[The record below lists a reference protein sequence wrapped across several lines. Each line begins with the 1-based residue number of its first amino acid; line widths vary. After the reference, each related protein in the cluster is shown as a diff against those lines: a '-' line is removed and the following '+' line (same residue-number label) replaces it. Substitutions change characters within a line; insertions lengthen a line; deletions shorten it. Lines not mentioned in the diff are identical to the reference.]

1 MTWSMCDLALWL
13 FLIIAICSVQQG
25 ELSPCYRTILYAFA
39 RFLRDVG
46 AVGLLWRCSV
56 RMTPIRAIIVGPPLS
71 ATSISGWA
79 SQSQRQL
86 SQRAQDFMTFGNT
99 KRPRAAGGNLC
110 RGRPAFLAKAVL
122 PAVGFG
128 FWGREYRF

>member
-86 SQRAQDFMTFGNT
+86 SQRAQNFMTFGNT
-99 KRPRAAGGNLC
+99 QRPRAAGGNLC
-110 RGRPAFLAKAVL
+110 RGRPASLAKAVL

>member
-13 FLIIAICSVQQG
+13 FLIIAVCSVQQG
-25 ELSPCYRTILYAFA
+25 ELSPRYRTILYAFA
-39 RFLRDVG
+39 HFLRDVG

-56 RMTPIRAIIVGPPLS
+56 RMTPIRAIVVGPPLS

-86 SQRAQDFMTFGNT
+86 SQRAQNFMTSGNT
-99 KRPRAAGGNLC
+99 KRPSSSGGQPMSAPPSLLGEGCPPGC
-110 RGRPAFLAKAVL
+110 RF
-122 PAVGFG
+122 
-128 FWGREYRF
+128 

>member
-1 MTWSMCDLALWL
+1 MCDLALWL

-71 ATSISGWA
+71 AD
-79 SQSQRQL
+79 QHQR
-86 SQRAQDFMTFGNT
+86 MG
-99 KRPRAAGGNLC
+99 
-110 RGRPAFLAKAVL
+110 LAK
-122 PAVGFG
+122 PAAIVAATAELHDP
-128 FWGREYRF
+128 W

>member
-86 SQRAQDFMTFGNT
+86 SQRAQNFMIFGNT
-99 KRPRAAGGNLC
+99 RRPRAAGGNLC

>member
-86 SQRAQDFMTFGNT
+86 SQRAQNFMTFGNT
-99 KRPRAAGGNLC
+99 KRPRAAGANLC

-128 FWGREYRF
+128 FWDREYRF

>member
-86 SQRAQDFMTFGNT
+86 SQRAQNFMTFGNT

>member
-86 SQRAQDFMTFGNT
+86 SQRPQNFMTLGNT

>member
-71 ATSISGWA
+71 ATSTGGWA

-86 SQRAQDFMTFGNT
+86 SQRAQNFMTFGNT
-99 KRPRAAGGNLC
+99 NGPEQRGATCVGAAQPSWRRLSA
-110 RGRPAFLAKAVL
+110 RL
-122 PAVGFG
+122 
-128 FWGREYRF
+128 

>member
-13 FLIIAICSVQQG
+13 FLIIAIC
-25 ELSPCYRTILYAFA
+25 CYRTILYAFA

-46 AVGLLWRCSV
+46 AVGLLWQQRPHDANPRYHRWAAALGDQHQ
-56 RMTPIRAIIVGPPLS
+56 RMGLAKPAAIVAAS
-71 ATSISGWA
+71 A
-79 SQSQRQL
+79 
-86 SQRAQDFMTFGNT
+86 DFMTFGNT